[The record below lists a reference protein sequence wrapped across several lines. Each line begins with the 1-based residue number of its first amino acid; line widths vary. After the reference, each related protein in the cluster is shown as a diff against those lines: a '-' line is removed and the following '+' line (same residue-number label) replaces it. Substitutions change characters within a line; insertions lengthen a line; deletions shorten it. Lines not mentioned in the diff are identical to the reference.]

1 MWVLRGVHTLD
12 DAKRRCGDSAIGKY
26 FVYVLSPELFLLGF
40 FSLELEEVLSVD
52 LLDVFSED
60 DFSLEDLAESELL
73 EEPSAAADFL

>member
-1 MWVLRGVHTLD
+1 M
-12 DAKRRCGDSAIGKY
+12 
-26 FVYVLSPELFLLGF
+26 LGF

-52 LLDVFSED
+52 LLDVFSDD